1 VEPYEHF
8 TRDIVAG
15 VRGKTTGAFFDFD
28 GTIIATHSV
37 KDMFLERFRAGEVT
51 SQDLYDL
58 GDLVSRY
65 LLNFGGFEDAIAS
78 TVRNLKGIPEDHLEK
93 LGEKV
98 FREHSHLPVASVSNT
113 FFAPNWSSGTAT

>member
-37 KDMFLERFRAGEVT
+37 KDMFLERFRAGEVRSPARICT
-51 SQDLYDL
+51 IS
-58 GDLVSRY
+58 
-65 LLNFGGFEDAIAS
+65 
-78 TVRNLKGIPEDHLEK
+78 
-93 LGEKV
+93 
-98 FREHSHLPVASVSNT
+98 
-113 FFAPNWSSGTAT
+113 ATWYRATC